1 MHYEVKLE
9 NFEGPLDLLLYL
21 VNRNEV
27 SILDIPIALITDQYL
42 ETLRLAQ
49 SVNLEIAGEYLLMAS
64 YLTQIKSACLLPST
78 SSDDPEDVGEDPRQE
93 LIAHLLEYKRYRDV
107 SRLLDSSPLLGREV
121 FGRGCYPEH
130 IEQIESRPN
139 MEVSLN
145 ELLEALKDVIDRTL
159 RPDLIVVE
167 PETLAIKDKII
178 LIIDLISRNKWVTFR
193 SLFEDELTRVQ
204 IVTTF
209 LALLEVVKMG
219 AARIYQDTAFGAILI
234 SRR

>member
-1 MHYEVKLE
+1 MPYEVKLE

-78 SSDDPEDVGEDPRQE
+78 SSDDPEDVQEDPRQE

-130 IEQIESRPN
+130 LDQFESRPN

-145 ELLEALKDVIDRTL
+145 ELLEALKDVIERTL

-167 PETLAIKDKII
+167 PEKLAIKDKII
-178 LIIDLISRNKWVTFR
+178 LIIDLISRKKWVTFR
-193 SLFEDELTRVQ
+193 SLFEDELTRIQV
-204 IVTTF
+204 VTTF

-219 AARIYQDTAFGAILI
+219 AARIYQDTTFGAILI

>member
-64 YLTQIKSACLLPST
+64 YLTQIKSACLLPSA